1 MRPSAARAD
10 LGRRGTGPRALA
22 LAIALCGMLGTAL
35 AGDRAGIEL
44 IGYDEAAKTFAFEE
58 FGIQDGS
65 GFAYSNI
72 FAIDLPTDTWVSG
85 LPIRLRAEDETTSL
99 AQIRSMARTNA
110 SEEGLLDGLSRPARF
125 LALIGDG
132 ALSGGADTI
141 EFGTPGFN
149 APLSITGEYR
159 LDMTSFF
166 STSPEPCES
175 YTGNPPMGFALR
187 LTTPEGEREIY
198 RDGFVPKSRGCPEA
212 YRIHG
217 VVTPWNANGIEG
229 AVAII
234 SVYAHGFEGPDRRF
248 IAVPLSATP

>member
-1 MRPSAARAD
+1 MKPNVAQAASD
-10 LGRRGTGPRALA
+10 RRGTGHRALA
-22 LAIALCGMLGTAL
+22 LAIAFFCISGTAQ

-72 FAIDLPTDTWVSG
+72 FAIDLPTDTWVTG
-85 LPIRLRAEDETTSL
+85 APIRQRAEDETTSL
-99 AQIRSMARTNA
+99 AEIRDKARLYA
-110 SEEGLLDGLSRPARF
+110 SEEGLLEGLTRPAAF

-132 ALSGGADTI
+132 ALAGGADTI
-141 EFGTPGFN
+141 EFGTPGFTG
-149 APLSITGEYR
+149 PGSITGEYR

-175 YTGNPPMGFALR
+175 YTENPPMGFALR

-217 VVTPWNANGIEG
+217 VVTPWNGNGIEG